1 MGFLNEN
8 CAFAPLTQQL
18 HDALTGFDCQRE
30 PAIQEFFRNEA
41 ILNAEELMSKS
52 YCFYRKETME
62 AVAAFCVINTD
73 IAVDLIPKSTRNK
86 LNRKI
91 PYAKQR
97 DHYPAVL
104 IGHVAMFD
112 GFTQYHLGD
121 ELMDSIKWWLR
132 NVANLVAARYVVVDA
147 VNHEKVLQF
156 YARNQFWPVF
166 KTEEDERL
174 ANELDDGKPL
184 LTRFMI
190 ADLKTK

>member
-1 MGFLNEN
+1 MGYLSDN
-8 CAFAPLTQQL
+8 CSFALLTKEL
-18 HDALTGFDCQRE
+18 HGALTGFNCQRE
-30 PAIQEFFRNEA
+30 PSIQDFFRYEA
-41 ILNAEELMSKS
+41 IPNAEELMSKS
-52 YCFYRKETME
+52 YCFYKPDTME

-73 IAVDLIPKSTRNK
+73 IAVELIPKSTRNK

-104 IGHVAMFD
+104 IGQAAVFD
-112 GFTQYHLGD
+112 GFVQFHLGD

-132 NVANLVAARYVVVDA
+132 NVANHIAARYVVVDA

-166 KTEEDERL
+166 KTEEDERK
-174 ANELDDGKPL
+174 ANELEEGQPL

-190 ADLKTK
+190 SDLKL

>member
-1 MGFLNEN
+1 MGYLSDNCSFALLTNE
-8 CAFAPLTQQL
+8 L
-18 HDALTGFDCQRE
+18 HNTLTGFDCQRE
-30 PAIQEFFRNEA
+30 LAIQDFFRHEA
-41 ILNAEELMSKS
+41 IPSAEELMSKS
-52 YCFYRKETME
+52 YCFYKMDTME

-73 IAVDLIPKSTRNK
+73 IAVDFIPKSTRNK

-104 IGHVAMFD
+104 IGQIAVFD
-112 GFTQYHLGD
+112 NFVKYHLGD

-132 NVANLVAARYVVVDA
+132 NVANLIAARYVVVDA

-156 YARNQFWPVF
+156 YARNRFWPVF
-166 KTEEDERL
+166 KTEADERL
-174 ANELDDGKPL
+174 ANELEEDQPL

-190 ADLKTK
+190 ADLK

>member
-1 MGFLNEN
+1 MGYLSEH
-8 CAFAPLTQQL
+8 CIFAPLTAQL
-18 HDALTGFDCQRE
+18 HGLLTGFDCQRE

-52 YCFYRKETME
+52 YCFYKKNTME

-73 IAVDLIPKSTRNK
+73 IAIDLIPKSSRNK

-104 IGHVAMFD
+104 IGQIAVFD

-147 VNHEKVLQF
+147 VNHEKVLNS
-156 YARNQFWPVF
+156 YARNHFWPVF
-166 KTEEDERL
+166 KTENDERL
-174 ANELDDGKPL
+174 ANELEDDKPL

-190 ADLKTK
+190 SDLKI